1 MTDQNFAA
9 TDPFDARLEAPQA
22 SADGALDIDPARR
35 ARVLVEALPFI
46 RRFSGHTIVVKL
58 GGAAIEGGD
67 VDPVLQDVVL
77 LRFVGLRPVLVHGG
91 GPAITAWQKRMG
103 IESRFVNGLRVTDAQ
118 TMELAK
124 MVLTGKIG
132 PELVGAIHRLGGQA
146 IGLSGED
153 GPTLLVTPRRAEAG
167 EDLGFVGDV
176 AQVNPE
182 PIEAI
187 LDQGRIPVVA
197 SIGLGYDGQAYNVN
211 ADSVAAELAVALKAT
226 KLLLL
231 TDVEGVRDADG
242 SLISQLD
249 VARAQ
254 RLVATGTVSGG
265 MIPKLL
271 AAIRAL
277 DGAQAA
283 HIIDGRVAHSLLL
296 ELLTESGV
304 GTMLV
309 QPVTTSLE
317 TP

>member
-1 MTDQNFAA
+1 MTAVDAA
-9 TDPFDARLEAPQA
+9 PPPVDV
-22 SADGALDIDPARR
+22 DPARR

-58 GGAAIEGGD
+58 GGAAIDGGD
-67 VDPVLQDVVL
+67 VEPLLQDVVL

-91 GPAITAWQKRMG
+91 GPAISAWQQRMG
-103 IESRFVNGLRVTDAQ
+103 IESRFVNGLRVTDAE

-132 PELVGAIHRLGGQA
+132 PELVAAIHGLGGQA

-153 GPTLLVTPRRAEAG
+153 GPTLLVTPRSAEAG

-176 AQVNPE
+176 AQVNAE

-197 SIGLGYDGQAYNVN
+197 SIGLGYDGRAYNVN
-211 ADSVAAELAVALKAT
+211 ADSVAAELAVALRAT

-242 SLISQLD
+242 TLISELD
-249 VARAQ
+249 AARAR
-254 RLVATGTVSGG
+254 RLIDAGTVTGG
-265 MIPKLL
+265 MIPKLH

-277 DGAQAA
+277 DGADAA
-283 HIIDGRVAHSLLL
+283 HVIDGRVPHSLLL

-304 GTMLV
+304 GTMV
-309 QPVTTSLE
+309 VRE
-317 TP
+317 AARA